1 MLCGTCCPRR
11 GFWISGFAFLAPGF
25 LAGFRVSLFGEP
37 GFVTSGQPG
46 FTGTVD
52 SPRGRALW
60 YIMLLL
66 LLLVHVL
73 LHAHRVHAPASLSV
87 APLTVVWAGSDAV
100 AF

>member
-1 MLCGTCCPRR
+1 MWNLLPPAWFLDF
-11 GFWISGFAFLAPGF
+11 GFRFFGAWVSGRVSGFAFWGA
-25 LAGFRVSLFGEP
+25 RIR
-37 GFVTSGQPG
+37 QPG